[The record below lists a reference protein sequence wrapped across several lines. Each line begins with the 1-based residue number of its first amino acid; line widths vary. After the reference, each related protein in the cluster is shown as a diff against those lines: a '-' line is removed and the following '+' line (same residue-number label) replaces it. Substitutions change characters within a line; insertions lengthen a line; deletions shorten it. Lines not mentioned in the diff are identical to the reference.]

1 MGTTNKI
8 SIFVAILVMLL
19 STSCATNN
27 IKLTADSDPTPP
39 ELVLLVN
46 MVPVTTPED
55 EPLVINMKLSQ
66 NIQLL
71 GSAVDEESGVKH
83 VIVGTALTY
92 TCLNREDRQVYSGAG
107 QWTSNKNVP
116 GLFRRTD
123 VTTERMAVHNFRLIY
138 LRNQCKRDEL
148 FLNAEGEMYVSA
160 RNYFGK
166 LSQKTYKVIFQPND
180 PYND

>member
-1 MGTTNKI
+1 MGTTYKI

-19 STSCATNN
+19 STSCVKTVA
-27 IKLTADSDPTPP
+27 LTADSDPTPP
-39 ELVLLVN
+39 EVVLLVN

-71 GSAVDEESGVKH
+71 GSAVDKESGVKH
-83 VIVGTALTY
+83 VSVGTALTY
-92 TCLNREDRQVYSGAG
+92 TCLNNEDRQVYSGAG

-123 VTTERMAVHNFRLIY
+123 VTTERLAVHNFRLIY
-138 LRNQCKRDEL
+138 LQNQCARDEL

-166 LSQKTYKVIFQPND
+166 VSQKTYKVIFQPND

>member
-8 SIFVAILVMLL
+8 SIFVAIFVMLL
-19 STSCATNN
+19 STSCVKTVD
-27 IKLTADSDPTPP
+27 LTADSDPTPP

-46 MVPVTTPED
+46 NVPVTTPED

-71 GSAVDEESGVKH
+71 GSAVDRESGVKH
-83 VIVGTALTY
+83 VSVGTALTY
-92 TCLNREDRQVYSGAG
+92 TCLNNEDRQVYSGAG

-138 LRNQCKRDEL
+138 LRDQCKRDEL
-148 FLNAEGEMYVSA
+148 FLNAEGEMFVSA

-166 LSQKTYKVIFQPND
+166 VSQKTYKVIFQPND

>member
-19 STSCATNN
+19 STSCVKTVD
-27 IKLTADSDPTPP
+27 LTADSDPTPP

-46 MVPVTTPED
+46 NVPVTTPED
-55 EPLVINMKLSQ
+55 ETLVINMKLSQ

-71 GSAVDEESGVKH
+71 GSAVDKESGIKH
-83 VIVGTALTY
+83 VSVGTALTY
-92 TCLNREDRQVYSGAG
+92 TCLNNEDRQVYSGAG
-107 QWTSNKNVP
+107 EWSSNKNVP

-123 VTTERMAVHNFRLIY
+123 VDTEKLAVHNFRLIY
-138 LRNQCKRDEL
+138 LRDQCKRDEL